1 MAIFLYLGYEPKPGF
16 LQSQLKRLPMLYDEE
31 YMGNDLESGPAL
43 DINDNTDC
51 VALEELAM
59 P

>member
-1 MAIFLYLGYEPKPGF
+1 MFLFPGYEPKPGF

-31 YMGNDLESGPAL
+31 YMGNDLERDPAL
-43 DINDNTDC
+43 DRNDNTDC

>member
-1 MAIFLYLGYEPKPGF
+1 MFLFPGYEPKPGF
-16 LQSQLKRLPMLYDEE
+16 LQSQLKRLPMLYDED
-31 YMGNDLESGPAL
+31 YMGNDLGRDPAL
-43 DINDNTDC
+43 ERNDNTDC